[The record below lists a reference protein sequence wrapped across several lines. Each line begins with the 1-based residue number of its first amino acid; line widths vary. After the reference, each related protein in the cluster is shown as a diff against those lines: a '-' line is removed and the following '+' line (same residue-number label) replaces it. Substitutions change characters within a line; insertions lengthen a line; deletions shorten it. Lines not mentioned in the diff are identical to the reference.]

1 VVVGAVV
8 AGASVVRRGPSRLS
22 AAPPAPPPV
31 NGAAVRRTLSSW
43 VDSLDAHLALL
54 ESSGNRHDPKL
65 TRRRVFRIA
74 RRDFKR
80 MEGILAYYSPPMV
93 AALNSNEAEE
103 EGDDTADGYHVL
115 RGFQLLEDRL
125 FGGDEVKDWGPASTE
140 LRTMR
145 LTTQRYRTVIPLIAT
160 TDMECLEIARLEL
173 ARVAT
178 VGIAGFDASLSQD
191 GIPES
196 AEAIDGLLALPCV
209 GTGTGEPSASLSAAA
224 RYLREH
230 PGFESFDRFTFV
242 QKFANP
248 AFDALA
254 SAAASARRRSGVAP
268 LPHRRTWPDGV
279 ASVYDAR
286 GFDVGSYDLTGRRSS
301 PRPDVVALG
310 RELFFEPALSG
321 NGARACATCHI
332 PERAFTDGL
341 ARAARLDGHK
351 SSLRNTPSLVNA
363 AMQPAQFLDERRV
376 TLEQQAGDVLA
387 SAAEMASS
395 ADIAARHLAA
405 IPAYRDRIKSGADVR
420 EALAAYIRSLT
431 ALNAPFDRALRG
443 EVALGADARRGFNVF
458 MGKAR
463 CGTCH
468 FAPLFGGTLPP
479 EFVMSD
485 PEIIGVPARNV
496 TRGATIDPD
505 SGRGAIDR
513 RGGMA
518 HAFKT
523 PTVRN
528 TALTAPYMH
537 NGAFRTL
544 KDVIDF
550 YDRGGGLGVGAKVPN
565 QTLSPDSLHLT
576 ATDRRALIAFLQSL
590 TDTTG
595 LTARPIPRA
604 AMASSSPPTH

>member
-1 VVVGAVV
+1 
-8 AGASVVRRGPSRLS
+8 
-22 AAPPAPPPV
+22 
-31 NGAAVRRTLSSW
+31 
-43 VDSLDAHLALL
+43 
-54 ESSGNRHDPKL
+54 
-65 TRRRVFRIA
+65 
-74 RRDFKR
+74 
-80 MEGILAYYSPPMV
+80 MEGVLAYYSPPVV
-93 AALNSNEAEE
+93 AALNSAETEE

-115 RGFQLLEDRL
+115 HGFQLLEDHL
-125 FGGDEVKDWGPASTE
+125 FGGDEAKDWAPASSE
-140 LRTMR
+140 LIVMR

-160 TDMECLEIARLEL
+160 TDMECLQIARLEL

-178 VGIAGFDASLSQD
+178 VGITGFDASMSHD

-196 AEAIDGLLALPCV
+196 AEALEGLLALPCV
-209 GTGTGEPSASLSAAA
+209 GTGTGGPSASLQAAA
-224 RYLREH
+224 QYLREH
-230 PGFESFDRFTFV
+230 PDFESFDRFTFV
-242 QKFANP
+242 QAYANP
-248 AFDALA
+248 AFEALA
-254 SAAASARRRSGVAP
+254 SAAADARRRSGVAP
-268 LPHRRTWPDGV
+268 LPHRRTWPDAV

-286 GFDVGSYDLTGRRSS
+286 GFDVGSYDLTGRSSS
-301 PRPDVVALG
+301 PRPDLVALG

-321 NGARACATCHI
+321 NGTRACSTCHI
-332 PERAFTDGL
+332 PERAFTDGRAL
-341 ARAARLDGHK
+341 AARIDGRK
-351 SSLRNTPSLVNA
+351 TSLRNTPSLINA
-363 AMQPAQFLDERRV
+363 ALQPAQFADERRV

-387 SAAEMASS
+387 SAAEMGSS

-405 IPAYRDRIKSGADVR
+405 IPAYRDRIKSGKDVR
-420 EALAAYIRSLT
+420 EALATYIRSLT

-485 PEIIGVPARNV
+485 PEIIGVPTSNV
-496 TRGATIDPD
+496 TRGATLDPD
-505 SGRGAIDR
+505 LGRGAIDR

-523 PTVRN
+523 PTLRN

-537 NGAFRTL
+537 NGVFRTL
-544 KDVIDF
+544 ENLIDF
-550 YDRGGGLGVGAKVPN
+550 YDRGGGQGVGAEVPN

-576 ATDRRALIAFLQSL
+576 AADRKALIAFLQSL

-595 LTARPIPRA
+595 LTAHPVPREA
-604 AMASSSPPTH
+604 AGGSSPITTNRCP